1 MSQKY
6 RHRGYRDS
14 EREEPRER
22 SKSAPRQ
29 QLTKEEQIQR
39 RSLRH
44 AIDREANAVVRCHN
58 CGRNAPN
65 LEVIRKDTRCPGCA
79 TPLHCCRTCSHFD
92 TAARRQCRAEITEA
106 VGDKNKA
113 NDCSLYAAS
122 RVLDVTGR
130 RTRKAGADSAKTQFD
145 NLFKR

>member
-6 RHRGYRDS
+6 RHHGYRDS
-14 EREEPRER
+14 EHGDSRER

-44 AIDREANAVVRCHN
+44 AIDREANAVIRCHK
-58 CGRNAPN
+58 CGRNVPN
-65 LEVIRKDTRCPGCA
+65 LDVILTDTLCPSCA
-79 TPLHCCRTCSHFD
+79 APLHCCRTCSHFD
-92 TAARRQCRAEITEA
+92 SAARWQCRADITKA
-106 VGDKNKA
+106 IGDKNKA
-113 NDCSLYAAS
+113 NDCSLHAAR

-130 RTRKAGADSAKTQFD
+130 RTRNAGAGSAKSQFD